1 MYDKCIF
8 YTLGIGEAEVWT
20 EDSEGYS
27 DFQIVT
33 EVWVE
38 PQCGYVQ
45 MPTQSTAIYMHPLQ
59 YHQLPDAVSTVF
71 ILQLLK
77 ILFLF
82 MYIGMF
88 SCIHICKIYTEK
100 CNNCL
105 VIILLI
111 NVFLNIN
118 IREKCVKLFLLSI
131 YLKLDIY
138 FYKLNY
144 RILYFFC
151 V

>member
-1 MYDKCIF
+1 MNNKCVLHI
-8 YTLGIGEAEVWT
+8 LGIGEAEVWT

-82 MYIGMF
+82 FVFMYVGTF
-88 SCIHICKIYTEK
+88 SCIHICIKMYTEK
-100 CNNCL
+100 CNNCS
-105 VIILLI
+105 VIILFI
-111 NVFLNIN
+111 NVFLNIH
-118 IREKCVKLFLLSI
+118 IKEKCIEHF
-131 YLKLDIY
+131 
-138 FYKLNY
+138 FYY
-144 RILYFFC
+144 QFI
-151 V
+151 

>member
-1 MYDKCIF
+1 MTQKKVRVLIKLMNYLDINKYH

-59 YHQLPDAVSTVF
+59 YHQLHDAVSTIF
-71 ILQLLK
+71 ILQLLIK
-77 ILFLF
+77 ILF
-82 MYIGMF
+82 YIVI
-88 SCIHICKIYTEK
+88 CYAYILHIHIFASK
-100 CNNCL
+100 C
-105 VIILLI
+105 
-111 NVFLNIN
+111 
-118 IREKCVKLFLLSI
+118 R
-131 YLKLDIY
+131 
-138 FYKLNY
+138 
-144 RILYFFC
+144 
-151 V
+151 

>member
-1 MYDKCIF
+1 MNEYLH
-8 YTLGIGEAEVWT
+8 TLGIAEAEVWT

-71 ILQLLK
+71 ILQLLIK
-77 ILFLF
+77 IL
-82 MYIGMF
+82 
-88 SCIHICKIYTEK
+88 
-100 CNNCL
+100 
-105 VIILLI
+105 
-111 NVFLNIN
+111 
-118 IREKCVKLFLLSI
+118 
-131 YLKLDIY
+131 
-138 FYKLNY
+138 
-144 RILYFFC
+144 ILYICWYILTFSSKYKQKSIIIVQLVYYLLMSF
-151 V
+151 

>member
-1 MYDKCIF
+1 MNYLDINKYH

-33 EVWVE
+33 EIWVE

-59 YHQLPDAVSTVF
+59 YHQLHDAVSTIF
-71 ILQLLK
+71 ILQLLIK

-82 MYIGMF
+82 MCVVICYV
-88 SCIHICKIYTEK
+88 HI
-100 CNNCL
+100 
-105 VIILLI
+105 
-111 NVFLNIN
+111 F
-118 IREKCVKLFLLSI
+118 I
-131 YLKLDIY
+131 YLYLHQNVDQ
-138 FYKLNY
+138 N
-144 RILYFFC
+144 

>member
-1 MYDKCIF
+1 MQGFGNDENFYPCIIQYVLFPPHVVPNAALERDSGTEDDTEEGKSVYYDQINGLYLYDERICLH
-8 YTLGIGEAEVWT
+8 TLGITEAEVWT

-71 ILQLLK
+71 ILQLLIK
-77 ILFLF
+77 IL
-82 MYIGMF
+82 
-88 SCIHICKIYTEK
+88 
-100 CNNCL
+100 
-105 VIILLI
+105 
-111 NVFLNIN
+111 
-118 IREKCVKLFLLSI
+118 
-131 YLKLDIY
+131 
-138 FYKLNY
+138 
-144 RILYFFC
+144 ILYML
-151 V
+151 VYIHVLIKI